1 MNWWKKIFPDV
12 LLTFPYKPSIESLKI
27 RVDRH
32 GSEEFFTPKE
42 VELLTGAKFAPW
54 LEMGSDKIH
63 RSICRLGAKLRRQGH
78 LSIEQLWQGNY
89 YQKEMESNYQPDVV
103 LRWIN
108 DQMGWGVFA
117 ARSFKTKEYIA
128 EYTGILRRWQR
139 SDRRNGYCFE
149 YVHESGKGTSFLIDA
164 RDQAG
169 IARYINHSSKPNLQP
184 TLATVGSI
192 THLILLVKKPIQK
205 GEQLCYDYGPAYWSK
220 RSAPIIF

>member
-1 MNWWKKIFPDV
+1 MSWWKRIFPDV
-12 LLTFPYKPSIESLKI
+12 LLTPLGKPSIESMRI
-27 RVDRH
+27 RVERH
-32 GSEEFFTPKE
+32 GSEELLAPKE
-42 VELLTGAKFAPW
+42 LERLTGAKFAPW
-54 LEMGSDKIH
+54 LEMESEEIH
-63 RSICRLGAKLRRQGH
+63 RSICKSGSKLRRQGR

-89 YQKEMESNYQPDVV
+89 YQKEIESFHQPDVF

-108 DQMGWGVFA
+108 EQIGWGVFA
-117 ARSFKTKEYIA
+117 ARPFKPKEYIA
-128 EYTGILRRWQR
+128 EYTGILRKWQR

-169 IARYINHSSKPNLQP
+169 IARYINHSDEPNLQP
-184 TLATVGSI
+184 TRATIGSI

-220 RSAPIIF
+220 RPAPVIP